1 MPPIQKPKHNRQ
13 NHFLRQWRKFRG
25 KTQAQVADALEVD
38 QSTISNLE
46 RKISP
51 YDQDILERLATYYG
65 CDPEDLL
72 AIDPL
77 KPDPPRVVYDKLRDA
92 SPAMQRR
99 AIDVLEALLK
109 AG

>member
-1 MPPIQKPKHNRQ
+1 MPPIPKPKHTRQ
-13 NHFLRQWRKFRG
+13 NHYLRQWRKFRE
-25 KTQAQVADALEVD
+25 KTQAQVAEALEVD

-51 YDQDILERLATYYG
+51 YDQDILDRLATYYG
-65 CDPEDLL
+65 CDPEDLI

-99 AIDVLEALLK
+99 AIDVLEALLN